1 MPVKKYEI
9 IVENTPTY
17 RPTSYSLDAMGEISE
32 WIVIVP
38 SNGRSGV
45 GLTIFAETYARTL
58 KANEHEVSNL

>member
-1 MPVKKYEI
+1 MSIKKHEI
-9 IVENTPTY
+9 IVKNTPTY

-58 KANEHEVSNL
+58 EANEPEVNNL